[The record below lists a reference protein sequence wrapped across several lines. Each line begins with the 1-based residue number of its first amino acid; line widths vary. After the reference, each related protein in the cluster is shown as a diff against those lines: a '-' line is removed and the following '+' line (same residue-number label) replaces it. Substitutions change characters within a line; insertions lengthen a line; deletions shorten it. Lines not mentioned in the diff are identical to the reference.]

1 MNARAHHNT
10 QRNLLCAS
18 DPYQA
23 TLFDRLAFGGL
34 LLACAASPW
43 PFGSVEFYAIDVL
56 AIWLLLLIGL
66 WAIHMVAIKKLVVR
80 MTPILWVL
88 LLLVGLSVLQLVPL
102 PFLPHRGIWQSR
114 RISLDPP
121 ATLQVITKW
130 SLLVGYFFL
139 ASQLLRTPRR
149 LRILVNTLIIVGL
162 CVALV
167 GLLNKLTFN
176 GKILWFRP
184 SDYARDAF
192 GPFVN
197 RNHFAGFMELILPLP
212 LLLIVGRAVERDRWI
227 VYGFSA
233 LVMGTALLLSTSRGG
248 LMALVVQLL
257 FLPILAQYAW
267 SQRHQHQRRQA
278 GPTIGNWWR
287 YLGGSV
293 LLATSII
300 MATWWIGAE
309 PITNRL
315 SLADQFN
322 QSRPILQQTRPAI
335 WKSSLKLI
343 QAHAVFGVGAGAY
356 PTVFPHYD
364 GSTGYFFVN
373 AAHNDYIQGLA
384 EMGIIGGLLGL
395 AFLYYLARLI
405 KQVLT
410 VNHLW
415 ERAAGLAAAV
425 GCIGL
430 LAHSLVDFNLQIPS
444 NALIFLILVA
454 ILDTTDWRTNETQT
468 A

>member
-1 MNARAHHNT
+1 MNALPQDTARAEL
-10 QRNLLCAS
+10 RPMS
-18 DPYQA
+18 DAHQV

-34 LLACAASPW
+34 MLACVASPW

-66 WAIHMVAIKKLVVR
+66 WALHMVAIKKLIVR

-88 LLLVGLSVLQLVPL
+88 LMLLALGLVQIVPL
-102 PFLPHRGIWQSR
+102 PFSPHRGLWQSH
-114 RISLDPP
+114 RISLDPS
-121 ATLQVITKW
+121 ATLQAITKW

-139 ASQLLRTPRR
+139 ASQLLYTPRR
-149 LRILVNTLIIVGL
+149 LQILVNTLIVVGL

-167 GLLNKLTFN
+167 GIFNKLTFN

-184 SDYARDAF
+184 SDFARDAF

-212 LLLIVGRAVERDRWI
+212 LLLVLGRAVERDRWI

-233 LVMGTALLLSTSRGG
+233 LVMGTAILLSGSRGG
-248 LMALVVQLL
+248 LMALVAQLL

-267 SQRHQHQRRQA
+267 SQRQQQQR
-278 GPTIGNWWR
+278 GEIGLRSGSWWR
-287 YLGGSV
+287 YVGGTA
-293 LLATSII
+293 LLVASIVI
-300 MATWWIGAE
+300 ATWWIGAE
-309 PITNRL
+309 PITSRL

-322 QSRPILQQTRPAI
+322 QSRPILQQRRPAI
-335 WKSSLKLI
+335 WKSSLNMI

-364 GSTGYFFVN
+364 ASTGYFFVN
-373 AAHNDYIQGLA
+373 AAHNDYIQGVA

-395 AFLYYLARLI
+395 AFLYSLARLI
-405 KQVLT
+405 KRVLT
-410 VNHLW
+410 VNDRW
-415 ERAAGLAAAV
+415 ERSAGLAAAV

-430 LAHSLVDFNLQIPS
+430 LAHSLVDFNLQITS
-444 NALIFLILVA
+444 NALVFLILVA
-454 ILDTTDWRTNETQT
+454 ILDTSQWRAGQAQT